1 MSQEA
6 AEQTAELR
14 IRSAADLERALE
26 SPDIAVR
33 LAVLKAVGENAQ
45 AAMRYGK
52 HQGRDLVDVL
62 MDQVNTLDNSSLR
75 QAALT
80 VLSLLPGQ
88 RVKEALIK
96 ELHLSGEPEAIMA
109 AGRRLAEEEPEERR
123 RIFLP
128 FLMQDDDP
136 IKARQAAVALADL
149 ADLTPEER
157 LRVALLGTD
166 PAYEPTALED
176 GTWPFWREA
185 LSGIHAEYARQLAQR
200 QGSQAFR
207 ELKRRWPE
215 LDLANKAWLLTWGSR
230 EFALDTVELLARALE
245 QGPEDLALAALQC
258 VPRYHLAAGLFS
270 QAVEP
275 WARHVDPRLRRA
287 AVRAGAKGVDL
298 IALAKAESDEGL
310 RLAAVERLSREGEA
324 GAVEILA
331 ELLAAESWRVRSAAA
346 QGLSGLG
353 EKGLDAARR
362 VMEQG
367 SRSAR
372 AAAAQV
378 LISQG
383 QEEWL
388 AQGMEKTGFGQ
399 D

>member
-6 AEQTAELR
+6 AEQGAELR

-33 LAVLKAVGENAQ
+33 LAVLKAVGENAR

-62 MDQVNTLDNSSLR
+62 IDQVNTLDNSSLR
-75 QAALT
+75 QAAFT

-96 ELHLSGEPEAIMA
+96 ELHFSGEPEAIMA
-109 AGRRLAEEEPEERR
+109 AGRRLAQEEPQERR

-136 IKARQAAVALADL
+136 VKARQAALALADL

-157 LRVALLGTD
+157 LRAALLGTD
-166 PAYEPTALED
+166 PAYEPPALD
-176 GTWPFWREA
+176 SGTWPCWREA
-185 LSGIHAEYARQLAQR
+185 LRGIHAEYARQLAQR
-200 QGSQAFR
+200 QGGQAFR
-207 ELKRRWPE
+207 ELKGRWPE
-215 LDLANKAWLLTWGSR
+215 LDLASKTWLLTWGSR
-230 EFALDTVELLARALE
+230 EFALDTVELLAQALE
-245 QGPEDLALAALQC
+245 QGPEDLALAALRC

-275 WARHVDPRLRRA
+275 WARHDDPRLKRA
-287 AVRAGAKGVDL
+287 AIRAGAKGVDL
-298 IALAKAESDEGL
+298 IALAKAEPYEGL
-310 RLAAVERLSREGEA
+310 RLAAVERLGREGEA
-324 GAVEILA
+324 SSVEVLA

-346 QGLSGLG
+346 QALIGLG
-353 EKGLDAARR
+353 EKGLGAARR

-367 SRSAR
+367 PPSAK

-378 LISQG
+378 LIGQG

-388 AQGMEKTGFGQ
+388 AQGMEKAGFGQ